1 MFAEAEEIA
10 KQKAKKKLIAKKIN
24 CKKNKLL
31 AEAEEIAKQKALGI
45 AIPKKVFLSVFL
57 FIFVSY
63 CNHYM
68 MNHLM
73 HTAEGGR
80 YSNSQEGVSIC
91 VFIFC

>member
-1 MFAEAEEIA
+1 M
-10 KQKAKKKLIAKKIN
+10 
-24 CKKNKLL
+24 L

-45 AIPKKVFLSVFL
+45 AIPKKVFLSVFV
-57 FIFVSY
+57 FIFVNY